1 VHPFVA
7 VRIILL
13 YITFL
18 RIISVALLSLD
29 EKGGVKFDVIFG
41 PAYKGIPLGA
51 VVSSALYSEFG
62 VNVGFTYNRK
72 EAKDHGEGGLLVGD
86 SMDGKSVLVVDD
98 VITAGTA
105 IRESYDMI
113 KAANA
118 EPIGVI
124 IALDRA
130 EIRSLDDRISAVDAV
145 KRDLSIN
152 VISIVN
158 LKELQLFLEQ
168 SQNYDQQTLQSVVEY
183 RNQYGA
189 V

>member
-1 VHPFVA
+1 
-7 VRIILL
+7 
-13 YITFL
+13 
-18 RIISVALLSLD
+18 
-29 EKGGVKFDVIFG
+29 
-41 PAYKGIPLGA
+41 
-51 VVSSALYSEFG
+51 
-62 VNVGFTYNRK
+62 
-72 EAKDHGEGGLLVGD
+72 
-86 SMDGKSVLVVDD
+86 

-113 KAANA
+113 KGANA

-152 VISIVN
+152 VVSIVN

-168 SQNYDQQTLQSVVEY
+168 SQDYDEKTLQSVVEY